1 MIKNIFIAAFCFVM
15 PVLLSAQNINKTIV
29 EEKSG
34 KPILIGLCDR
44 TAFADTNYSWWYK
57 PEYDNYETNKNDLDT
72 IKQKLSSIKI
82 IVVAGSWCSDSRRE
96 MPRLFKIIDELKID
110 SPAVKLI
117 CVDRDKKAEGTEI
130 ENLDIKL
137 VPTFIFYRDEKELGR
152 IVESPQTT
160 LEGDIKD
167 ILNKSGD

>member
-1 MIKNIFIAAFCFVM
+1 M
-15 PVLLSAQNINKTIV
+15 PVLISAQNINKTII

-34 KPILIGLCDR
+34 KPLLVGLCDR
-44 TAFADTNYSWWYK
+44 TAFADTNFSWWYK

-72 IKQKLSSIKI
+72 IKQKLNGVKI

-110 SPAVKLI
+110 SSAVKLI
-117 CVDRDKKAEGTEI
+117 CVDRDKKEEGIEI
-130 ENLDIKL
+130 EKLDIKL

-152 IVESPQTT
+152 IVETPQTT

-167 ILNKSGD
+167 ILNKNGN

>member
-1 MIKNIFIAAFCFVM
+1 M
-15 PVLLSAQNINKTIV
+15 PVFISAQNINKTII

-34 KPILIGLCDR
+34 KPILVGVCDR
-44 TAFADTNYSWWYK
+44 TAFADTNFSWWYK
-57 PEYDNYETNKNDLDT
+57 PGYDNYETNKTDLDT
-72 IKQKLSSIKI
+72 IKQKLSDVKI
-82 IVVAGSWCSDSRRE
+82 IIVAGSWCSDSRRE
-96 MPRLFKIIDELKID
+96 VPRLFKIVDELKID

-130 ENLDIKL
+130 EKLDIKL
-137 VPTFIFYRDEKELGR
+137 VPTFIFYCDEKELGR

-167 ILNKSGD
+167 ILNKSEN